1 MACFARMKC
10 DKCDAQY
17 EEGSPCACTVC
28 GGSIQIQY
36 DYEAISKSVSKN
48 GLAAREAG
56 VWKYAEF
63 LPLPRT
69 ARITTLGEGGTRL
82 VKSERLGQAVGLK
95 KLFLK
100 DETRN
105 PTGSFK
111 DRCST
116 VSISKALE
124 AAADGVVIASSGGAA
139 ASACA
144 YSTVAEI
151 PCYVFVPSETSVG
164 RLLKIR
170 MFGGRVSK
178 VVGPVENC
186 MLVAEQA
193 SRKHGWINVTTNSK
207 ANPYTIEGT
216 KTAAYEISEALGW
229 RCPDY
234 LALPVGSG
242 ACLLGHWRGFRDLE
256 EMAFVSDMP
265 RLVAV
270 QAEGCAPLASA
281 MKAGLGPERVRLWSN
296 PRTIASGIS
305 DAFPADV
312 EGAYEAIRHTSG
324 LAETVS
330 DDEIAEAQSL
340 LARKEGIFAEPT
352 GAVSIAGA
360 IKLARLR
367 TIDTNDVVV
376 CEITGHGLNDIEPTL
391 SRFTEVSRIQPV
403 LEDFERSLMT
413 RRDA

>member
-1 MACFARMKC
+1 
-10 DKCDAQY
+10 
-17 EEGSPCACTVC
+17 
-28 GGSIQIQY
+28 
-36 DYEAISKSVSKN
+36 
-48 GLAAREAG
+48 
-56 VWKYAEF
+56 
-63 LPLPRT
+63 
-69 ARITTLGEGGTRL
+69 
-82 VKSERLGQAVGLK
+82 
-95 KLFLK
+95 
-100 DETRN
+100 
-105 PTGSFK
+105 
-111 DRCST
+111 
-116 VSISKALE
+116 
-124 AAADGVVIASSGGAA
+124 
-139 ASACA
+139 
-144 YSTVAEI
+144 
-151 PCYVFVPSETSVG
+151 
-164 RLLKIR
+164 
-170 MFGGRVSK
+170 
-178 VVGPVENC
+178 
-186 MLVAEQA
+186 
-193 SRKHGWINVTTNSK
+193 
-207 ANPYTIEGT
+207 
-216 KTAAYEISEALGW
+216 
-229 RCPDY
+229 
-234 LALPVGSG
+234 
-242 ACLLGHWRGFRDLE
+242 
-256 EMAFVSDMP
+256 
-265 RLVAV
+265 
-270 QAEGCAPLASA
+270 